1 MTNLIVLTFPDEA
14 KAIQASH
21 KLTELE
27 SFGDI
32 SVFEK
37 AIIKK
42 GADGE
47 YTSLQSESTD
57 GFRLVSGMAL
67 GTLIGVIGGP
77 VGMVVGMLTGTA
89 IGAVVE
95 TDYIDFSEDFVNK
108 VSDRLKAGDVAILAE
123 ISEDSPAFV
132 DGVVTPLGG
141 NIFRSNVDDVYE
153 NYEDD
158 QVKEFDKEIAEDR
171 KQFKA
176 AVKEDKDR
184 IKKRIEQLKEKRRQR
199 IAALK
204 AKANDRK
211 KARIEKAISN
221 EQAKISELKGRL
233 SKLDS

>member
-1 MTNLIVLTFPDEA
+1 MTNLIVLSFPDEA

-32 SVFEK
+32 SIFEK

-42 GADGE
+42 GTNGE

-57 GFRLVSGMAL
+57 GLRLVSGMAL

-77 VGMVVGMLTGTA
+77 VGMVIGMLTGTA
-89 IGAVVE
+89 IGAVAE
-95 TDYIDFSEDFVNK
+95 TDYVDFSEEFVNK
-108 VSDRLKAGDVAILAE
+108 VSDRLKVGDVAILAE
-123 ISEDSPAFV
+123 VSEDSPAFV
-132 DGVVTPLGG
+132 DGVVTQLGG
-141 NIFRSNVDDVYE
+141 NIFRSNVDNVYDD
-153 NYEDD
+153 YEDD

-176 AVKEDKDR
+176 AVRDDKDR

-204 AKANDRK
+204 EKAKDRK
-211 KARIEKAISN
+211 KARLAKAIDK
-221 EQAKISELKGRL
+221 EQSKVSELKESLNKL
-233 SKLDS
+233 S

>member
-1 MTNLIVLTFPDEA
+1 MTNLIVLSFPDEA

-42 GADGE
+42 GADGV
-47 YTSLQSESTD
+47 YTSLHSKSTD
-57 GFRLVSGMAL
+57 GLRLVSGMTL
-67 GTLIGVIGGP
+67 GTLIGAIGGP
-77 VGMVVGMLTGTA
+77 VGIVIGMLTGTA

-95 TDYIDFSEDFVNK
+95 TDYVDFSEEFVNK
-108 VSDRLKAGDVAILAE
+108 VSDRLKVGDVAILAE
-123 ISEDSPAFV
+123 VSEDGPAFI

-141 NIFRSNVDDVYE
+141 HIFRSNVDNVYDD
-153 NYEDD
+153 YEDD

-176 AVKEDKDR
+176 AVREDKER
-184 IKKRIEQLKEKRRQR
+184 IKKRIEQLKENRRQR

-204 AKANDRK
+204 EKAKDRK
-211 KARIEKAISN
+211 KARLAQAIDK
-221 EQAKISELKGRL
+221 EQSKISELKESLNKL
-233 SKLDS
+233 S

>member
-1 MTNLIVLTFPDEA
+1 MTNLIVLSFPDEA

-21 KLTELE
+21 KLIELE

-32 SVFEK
+32 SIFEK

-57 GFRLVSGMAL
+57 GLRLVSGMAL

-77 VGMVVGMLTGTA
+77 VGMMVGMLTGTA
-89 IGAVVE
+89 IGAIAE
-95 TDYIDFSEDFVNK
+95 TDYVDFAEDFVNK
-108 VSDRLKAGDVAILAE
+108 VSDRLKVGDVAILAE
-123 ISEDSPAFV
+123 VSEDSPAFV
-132 DGVVTPLGG
+132 DNVVTTLGG
-141 NIFRSNVDDVYE
+141 TIFRSNVDNVY
-153 NYEDD
+153 DD
-158 QVKEFDKEIAEDR
+158 YDDEQVREFDKEIAEDR

-176 AVKEDKDR
+176 AVREDKER

-204 AKANDRK
+204 EKAKDRK
-211 KARIEKAISN
+211 KARLAKAIN
-221 EQAKISELKGRL
+221 KEEEKISQLKQGL
-233 SKLDS
+233 NKLEN

>member
-1 MTNLIVLTFPDEA
+1 MTNLIVLSFPNEA
-14 KAIQASH
+14 RAIQASH

-57 GFRLVSGMAL
+57 GLRLVSGMAL
-67 GTLIGVIGGP
+67 GTLIGAIGGP
-77 VGMVVGMLTGTA
+77 VGMMVGMLSGTA
-89 IGAVVE
+89 IGAIVE
-95 TDYIDFSEDFVNK
+95 TDYVDFSEDFVNR
-108 VSDRLKAGDVAILAE
+108 VSDRLKVGDVALLAE
-123 ISEDSPAFV
+123 VGEDSPAFV

-141 NIFRSNVDDVYE
+141 NIFRSDVDNVYDD
-153 NYEDD
+153 YEDD

-176 AVKEDKDR
+176 AVQEDKER

-204 AKANDRK
+204 DKAKDRK
-211 KARIEKAISN
+211 KARIVQAIDK
-221 EQAKISELKGRL
+221 EQSKISGLKESLNNL
-233 SKLDS
+233 S

>member
-1 MTNLIVLTFPDEA
+1 MTNLIVLSFPDEA

-42 GADGE
+42 GANGE
-47 YTSLQSESTD
+47 FTSLQSDSTD
-57 GFRLVSGMAL
+57 GLRLVSGMAL
-67 GTLIGVIGGP
+67 GTLIGAIGGP
-77 VGMVVGMLTGTA
+77 VGMVIGMLTGTA

-95 TDYIDFSEDFVNK
+95 TDYVDFSEDFVNK
-108 VSDRLKAGDVAILAE
+108 VSDRLNVGDVAILAE
-123 ISEDSPAFV
+123 VSEDSPAFV
-132 DGVVTPLGG
+132 NGVVTPLGG
-141 NIFRSNVDDVYE
+141 NIFRSDVDIVYDD
-153 NYEDD
+153 YEDD
-158 QVKEFDKEIAEDR
+158 EVKEFDKEIAEDR

-176 AVKEDKDR
+176 AVQGDKEK

-204 AKANDRK
+204 EKAKDRK
-211 KARIEKAISN
+211 KARLGQAIDK
-221 EQAKISELKGRL
+221 EQSKISGLKESLNKL
-233 SKLDS
+233 S

>member
-1 MTNLIVLTFPDEA
+1 MTNLIVLSFPDEA

-42 GADGE
+42 GANGE
-47 YTSLQSESTD
+47 FTSLQSDSTD
-57 GFRLVSGMAL
+57 GLRLVSGMAL
-67 GTLIGVIGGP
+67 GTLIGAIGGP
-77 VGMVVGMLTGTA
+77 VGMVIGMLTGTA

-95 TDYIDFSEDFVNK
+95 TDYVDFSEDFVNK
-108 VSDRLKAGDVAILAE
+108 VSDRLKVGDVAILAE
-123 ISEDSPAFV
+123 VSEDSPAFV

-141 NIFRSNVDDVYE
+141 NIFRSNVD
-153 NYEDD
+153 NTYEDYED
-158 QVKEFDKEIAEDR
+158 EQVKEFDREIAEDR

-176 AVKEDKDR
+176 AVREDKER

-204 AKANDRK
+204 EKATDRK
-211 KARIEKAISN
+211 KARLAKAIDK
-221 EQAKISELKGRL
+221 EQSKISELKESLNKL
-233 SKLDS
+233 S

>member
-1 MTNLIVLTFPDEA
+1 MTNLIVLSFPDEA
-14 KAIQASH
+14 RAIQASH

-57 GFRLVSGMAL
+57 GLRLASGMAL

-77 VGMVVGMLTGTA
+77 VGMVIGMLTGTA

-95 TDYIDFSEDFVNK
+95 TDHVDFSEDFMNK
-108 VSDRLKAGDVAILAE
+108 VSDRLKVGDVAILAE
-123 ISEDSPAFV
+123 VSEDSPAFV

-141 NIFRSNVDDVYE
+141 NIFRSNVDNVYDD
-153 NYEDD
+153 YEDD
-158 QVKEFDKEIAEDR
+158 QVKEFDEELAEDR

-176 AVKEDKDR
+176 AVREDKER

-204 AKANDRK
+204 EKATDRR
-211 KARIEKAISN
+211 KARLAQAIN
-221 EQAKISELKGRL
+221 KEQSKISELKESLNKL
-233 SKLDS
+233 S

>member
-1 MTNLIVLTFPDEA
+1 MTNLIVLSFPDEA

-32 SVFEK
+32 SIFEK

-42 GADGE
+42 GPDGE
-47 YTSLQSESTD
+47 YTSLQTETTD
-57 GFRLVSGMAL
+57 GLRLVSGMTL
-67 GTLIGVIGGP
+67 GTLVGVIGGP
-77 VGMVVGMLTGTA
+77 VGMIIGMLTGTA

-95 TDYIDFSEDFVNK
+95 ADYVDFSEDFVNK

-123 ISEDSPAFV
+123 ISEDSPVFV

-141 NIFRSNVDDVYE
+141 SIFRSNADDAYE
-153 NYEDD
+153 NYEDE
-158 QVKEFDKEIAEDR
+158 QIEEFDREIAEDR
-171 KQFKA
+171 KQLKA
-176 AVKEDKDR
+176 AVKEDKER

-199 IAALK
+199 ITALK
-204 AKANDRK
+204 DKAKDRK

-233 SKLDS
+233 NKLDS